1 MPALRQMKEYL
12 FNLLFFI
19 REEFHRRLKV
29 YHAWKAKN
37 KKKGAGAAKDPFGM
51 GAMMGA
57 AAGAN
62 ATSPTVDMSF
72 EEGMRAPNSVLEEAA
87 RTPSAAIAVERKAVV
102 SNQDQAR
109 YQETK

>member
-1 MPALRQMKEYL
+1 MKNIPY
-12 FNLLFFI
+12 F

-37 KKKGAGAAKDPFGM
+37 KKKGGSGGGKDAFGM
-51 GAMMGA
+51 GAMMGM
-57 AAGAN
+57 GAP
-62 ATSPTVDMSF
+62 SGSSDMSF

-87 RTPSAAIAVERKAVV
+87 RTPVAIERKSIV

-109 YQETK
+109 THDVTQKST

>member
-1 MPALRQMKEYL
+1 M
-12 FNLLFFI
+12 
-19 REEFHRRLKV
+19 

-37 KKKGAGAAKDPFGM
+37 KKKGGAGAAKDPFGM

-57 AAGAN
+57 AASNMASPSGA
-62 ATSPTVDMSF
+62 PDMSF

-87 RTPSAAIAVERKAVV
+87 RTPAALAVERKAVV

-109 YQETK
+109 

>member
-1 MPALRQMKEYL
+1 MTYCDPS
-12 FNLLFFI
+12 FI

-37 KKKGAGAAKDPFGM
+37 KKKGAGAAGAAKDPFGM

-57 AAGAN
+57 AGGGAN
-62 ATSPTVDMSF
+62 ATSPSTDMSF

-87 RTPSAAIAVERKAVV
+87 RTPSTVAIERKAVV

-109 YQETK
+109 

>member
-1 MPALRQMKEYL
+1 MPALRQMKKYL
-12 FNLLFFI
+12 FDLLFFI

-37 KKKGAGAAKDPFGM
+37 KKKGAGAGAAKDPFGM

-57 AAGAN
+57 AGGGAN
-62 ATSPTVDMSF
+62 ATSPMTDMSF

-87 RTPSAAIAVERKAVV
+87 RTPSTAIALERKAVV

-109 YQETK
+109 

>member
-1 MPALRQMKEYL
+1 M
-12 FNLLFFI
+12 
-19 REEFHRRLKV
+19 

-37 KKKGAGAAKDPFGM
+37 KKKGGAGAAKDAFGM

-57 AAGAN
+57 AASN

-87 RTPSAAIAVERKAVV
+87 RTPVAIERKSIV

-109 YQETK
+109 VGDPLVPG

>member
-1 MPALRQMKEYL
+1 MN
-12 FNLLFFI
+12 F

-37 KKKGAGAAKDPFGM
+37 KKKGGGGGGDAFGM
-51 GAMMGA
+51 GPMGGMGGM
-57 AAGAN
+57 AGPSSS
-62 ATSPTVDMSF
+62 TLPDMSF

-87 RTPSAAIAVERKAVV
+87 STPVTMERKSVA

-109 YQETK
+109 MEREAYDYLQL

>member
-1 MPALRQMKEYL
+1 M
-12 FNLLFFI
+12 
-19 REEFHRRLKV
+19 

-37 KKKGAGAAKDPFGM
+37 KKKGGAAGAAKDPLGM

-57 AAGAN
+57 VASNMASPSGA
-62 ATSPTVDMSF
+62 PDMSF

-87 RTPSAAIAVERKAVV
+87 RTPTALAVERKAVV

-109 YQETK
+109 RNTKCDRNLRLI

>member
-1 MPALRQMKEYL
+1 MEQMY
-12 FNLLFFI
+12 F

-37 KKKGAGAAKDPFGM
+37 KKKGGGGGGGKDPFGM
-51 GAMMGA
+51 GPMGGAPSA
-57 AAGAN
+57 A
-62 ATSPTVDMSF
+62 DLSF

-87 RTPSAAIAVERKAVV
+87 RTPVGIERKSIV

-109 YQETK
+109 VVADPLVLG

>member
-1 MPALRQMKEYL
+1 MGQMY
-12 FNLLFFI
+12 F

-37 KKKGAGAAKDPFGM
+37 KKKGGGKDAFGM
-51 GAMMGA
+51 GPMGGAPSA
-57 AAGAN
+57 A
-62 ATSPTVDMSF
+62 DLSF

-87 RTPSAAIAVERKAVV
+87 RTPVAIERKSIV

-109 YQETK
+109 AAIDRQITKLLGPISP

>member
-1 MPALRQMKEYL
+1 MFVLRLIMEQM
-12 FNLLFFI
+12 FF

-37 KKKGAGAAKDPFGM
+37 KKKGGGGGKDPFGM
-51 GAMMGA
+51 GPMGGAPSA
-57 AAGAN
+57 A
-62 ATSPTVDMSF
+62 DLSF

-87 RTPSAAIAVERKAVV
+87 RTPVAIERKSIV

-109 YQETK
+109 VGDPLVLG

>member
-1 MPALRQMKEYL
+1 M
-12 FNLLFFI
+12 
-19 REEFHRRLKV
+19 

-37 KKKGAGAAKDPFGM
+37 KKKGGAVGAKDPFGM

-57 AAGAN
+57 ASNMASPSGA
-62 ATSPTVDMSF
+62 PDMSF

-87 RTPSAAIAVERKAVV
+87 RTPTAAVERKAVV

-109 YQETK
+109 

>member
-1 MPALRQMKEYL
+1 MTYCDPS
-12 FNLLFFI
+12 FI

-37 KKKGAGAAKDPFGM
+37 KKKGAGAAGAKDPFGM

-57 AAGAN
+57 AAGGGAN
-62 ATSPTVDMSF
+62 ATSPMTDMSF

-87 RTPSAAIAVERKAVV
+87 RTPSTAAAIERKSVV

-109 YQETK
+109 